1 MSDPA
6 DYNVCDEHESV
17 YLKGDYCL
25 ECRIAELEAE
35 LHERTISSAR
45 VILDLRSTIKDFNDY
60 NLKLIDSDAELQ
72 ATIEEAK
79 NRCNT
84 LINEDARHADN
95 IIWIK
100 EALGD
105 KV

>member
-1 MSDPA
+1 MSDA
-6 DYNVCDEHESV
+6 TVKQLSAIETLRVASEMVSD
-17 YLKGDYCL
+17 
-25 ECRIAELEAE
+25 RIAELEARVEPLQPFKLKILE
-35 LHERTISSAR
+35 LEA
-45 VILDLRSTIKDFNDY
+45 
-60 NLKLIDSDAELQ
+60 A
-72 ATIEEAK
+72 IEKAK